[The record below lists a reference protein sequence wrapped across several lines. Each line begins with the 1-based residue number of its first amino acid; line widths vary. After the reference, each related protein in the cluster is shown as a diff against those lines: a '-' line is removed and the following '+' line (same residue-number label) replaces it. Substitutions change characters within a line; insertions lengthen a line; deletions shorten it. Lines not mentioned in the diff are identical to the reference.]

1 MPPVSYILI
10 SINLPASSEAD
21 DCGVLLKMWSS
32 LGFQPSLS
40 PDFSLV
46 LISQPY
52 LMTPLSLSIFMLE
65 SPNFLFGPSDFSF

>member
-46 LISQPY
+46 YPNSY
-52 LMTPLSLSIFMLE
+52 LMTSFIVYLHVGKPQLSVW
-65 SPNFLFGPSDFSF
+65 P